1 MGGSVLSEHVPFTG
15 GKSGKMIKKWIS
27 GYTNSILES
36 KEEHRMEFTPYIRF
50 NGSCREAVEFYAKA
64 FGAEPPK
71 FLTFGES
78 GENPA
83 WPMPEEAKKLIMHT
97 EITVKGKKLM
107 FSDTFPGM
115 PYEQGNHITIALMPE
130 DEETAR
136 KIFGYLKEGGKAE
149 MELSE
154 TAWSSCFGMVTDR
167 YGIGWQINVLREH

>member
-1 MGGSVLSEHVPFTG
+1 MGGSVFSEHVPLTG

-64 FGAEPPK
+64 FGAEQPK

-97 EITVKGKKLM
+97 EITVK
-107 FSDTFPGM
+107 
-115 PYEQGNHITIALMPE
+115 
-130 DEETAR
+130 
-136 KIFGYLKEGGKAE
+136 
-149 MELSE
+149 
-154 TAWSSCFGMVTDR
+154 
-167 YGIGWQINVLREH
+167 

>member
-1 MGGSVLSEHVPFTG
+1 
-15 GKSGKMIKKWIS
+15 
-27 GYTNSILES
+27 
-36 KEEHRMEFTPYIRF
+36 
-50 NGSCREAVEFYAKA
+50 
-64 FGAEPPK
+64 
-71 FLTFGES
+71 
-78 GENPA
+78 
-83 WPMPEEAKKLIMHT
+83 MPEEAKKLIMHT

-136 KIFGYLKEGGKAE
+136 KIFGHLKEGGKAE